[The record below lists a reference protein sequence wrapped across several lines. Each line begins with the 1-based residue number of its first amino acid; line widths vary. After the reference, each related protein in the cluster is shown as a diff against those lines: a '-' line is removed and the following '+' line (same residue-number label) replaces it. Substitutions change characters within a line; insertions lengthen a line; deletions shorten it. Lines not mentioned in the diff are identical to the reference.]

1 MAEMTSGHRAGWSRL
16 QRISLHH
23 AREIYCGSPH
33 SKNPRRI
40 GVPAVIRENVDILGR
55 GTEEEIKARIMWY
68 LTFYPEVFS
77 GS

>member
-1 MAEMTSGHRAGWSRL
+1 MSEMTSGHRAGWSRL

-23 AREIYCGSPH
+23 ASILPVRKCGTGYRRQIAVPEI
-33 SKNPRRI
+33 I
-40 GVPAVIRENVDILGR
+40 QDNVKILGR

-68 LTFYPEVFS
+68 LEFYPSVFS